1 MGCHRCIVDVAAIDQ
16 MNILQATLK
25 AMKGAV
31 AALPSP
37 AEYTLVDGNQLP
49 KGLSSEHSKTVV
61 RGDSIST
68 VIAAASILAK
78 VCT

>member
-1 MGCHRCIVDVAAIDQ
+1 
-16 MNILQATLK
+16 
-25 AMKGAV
+25 MKGAV